1 METII
6 LNTEL
11 VGRLH
16 GYVQWAADIY
26 WNKQEHHAHKSDVI
40 TLLKEKRALG
50 FEANKPLLQEL
61 KQVIERKQIPA
72 HQQKMHVYYDIKE
85 TVNALKPHFR
95 NMHAEL
101 FVDDAA
107 FAAERLHE
115 NVVILADI
123 VKRQAKLVNALTS
136 VTYDELLPQIM
147 YLYEK
152 EKDVEKAMAV
162 HAGEMHAKS
171 HHVLKHL
178 NSNYFGRM
186 KEITTDKKFRQ
197 DHHDLFVAG
206 YLLDVS
212 SRAVAHVH
220 GITTNAAKDSEEAFL
235 SNIAPFSEPN

>member
-1 METII
+1 MDT
-6 LNTEL
+6 LVLDTEL

-16 GYVQWAADIY
+16 GYVQWGAEVH
-26 WNKQEHHAHKSDVI
+26 WNKQEHHAHKSDVM

-50 FEANKPLLQEL
+50 FEANKVMLQEL

-72 HQQKMHVYYDIKE
+72 HGQKIRVYHDIKE
-85 TVNALKPHFR
+85 TVEALKPHFR
-95 NMHAEL
+95 NMHVEL

-107 FAAERLHE
+107 FAAQRLHE
-115 NVVILADI
+115 NVMILADI
-123 VKRQAKLVNALTS
+123 VKRQAKLVGALTPI
-136 VTYDELLPQIM
+136 TYDELLPQIM

-152 EKDVEKAMAV
+152 EQEVEKAMAV

-178 NSNYFGRM
+178 NSNYFERM
-186 KEITTDKKFRQ
+186 KELTNDKKFRE

-235 SNIAPFSEPN
+235 TNIAPFQ